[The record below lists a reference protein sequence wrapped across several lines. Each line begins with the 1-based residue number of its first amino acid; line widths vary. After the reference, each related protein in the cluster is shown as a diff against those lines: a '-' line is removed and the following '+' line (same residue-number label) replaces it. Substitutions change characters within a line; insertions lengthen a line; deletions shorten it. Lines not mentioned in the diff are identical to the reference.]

1 MRFNP
6 KARTGGDT
14 ERRSGGSGGFG
25 GGGMRLPLPG
35 GGGRGGMTIGGLL
48 VAGLIFLVAQFAGVD
63 LGGVVGSG
71 GDGGGDESSTSI
83 ECTGAEANE
92 LEASGGS
99 DDCAIALVS
108 DSVQA
113 FWARTFPEQQGSEYQ
128 RAQTIVFAGTTASGC
143 GTAQSAMGPFYCPND
158 QRVYL
163 DTDFMKD
170 MLQGQLG
177 ARGGDFALA
186 YVIAH
191 EYGHHVENLLGYL
204 GRSRTQTGPKSDA
217 VRIELMADCLG
228 GMWAKGATETVD
240 ESGAPI
246 IADLTQDDIARA
258 VDAAQAVG
266 DDRIQ
271 KKSSGRVNP
280 DAWTHGS
287 AEQRVHWFNTGLKEG
302 SLRACDTF
310 APGAL

>member
-6 KARTGGDT
+6 KARSSGETQ
-14 ERRSGGSGGFG
+14 RRT
-25 GGGMRLPLPG
+25 G
-35 GGGRGGMTIGGLL
+35 GGGRGPGLPVPAGRGGQLSIGGLL
-48 VAGLIFLVAQFAGVD
+48 LIGAIFLLGQFTGLD
-63 LGGVVGSG
+63 LGGVVGA
-71 GDGGGDESSTSI
+71 GGGDESAESV
-83 ECTGAEANE
+83 ECTGADANQF
-92 LEASGGS
+92 EASDGS
-99 DDCAIALVS
+99 DDCAIALIS
-108 DSVQA
+108 DSAQE
-113 FWARTFPEQQGSEYQ
+113 FWTRTFREQTDGEYQ
-128 RAQTIVFAGTTASGC
+128 RAGTIVFSGTTTSGC
-143 GTAQSAMGPFYCPND
+143 GTAQAAMGPFYCPND

-170 MLQGQLG
+170 MLEGQLG
-177 ARGGDFALA
+177 AKGGDFALA

-204 GRSRTQTGPKSDA
+204 GRTRTQTGPKSDA

-240 ESGAPI
+240 ANGVPLIEG
-246 IADLTQDDIARA
+246 LTEDDIARA
-258 VDAAQAVG
+258 VDAARAVG

-271 KKSSGRVNP
+271 QKSSGRVNP

-287 AEQRVHWFNTGLKEG
+287 ADQRVHWFNVGLKEG